1 MTCKDCIHYDVCKAL
16 EEQVGMIDARQCGC
30 YKDKSRFIELP
41 CKVGD
46 TAYID
51 LSDKGDYYDECKVK
65 HIEFSS
71 DWTEPLFTLICYEKA
86 DYRTYW
92 LSEFGKEWFLE
103 PTERTK
109 KKKHRKRGRG
119 NETVLPILLKSCN
132 G

>member
-1 MTCKDCIHYDVCKAL
+1 MTCKDCVHYNV
-16 EEQVGMIDARQCGC
+16 C
-30 YKDKSRFIELP
+30 YKKPDHFDDLSVNGGCKDFAVKSRSIELP

-65 HIEFSS
+65 YIEFSS

-92 LSEFGKEWFLE
+92 LSDFGKEWFLE

-109 KKKHRKRGRG
+109 KKKALKEREG
-119 NETVLPILLKSCN
+119 NGNL
-132 G
+132 

>member
-1 MTCKDCIHYDVCKAL
+1 MTERDRL
-16 EEQVGMIDARQCGC
+16 
-30 YKDKSRFIELP
+30 IELLNTYMSGCDGDYAEELADYLIANGVIVPP

-51 LSDKGDYYDECKVK
+51 LSDKGYYYDECKVK
-65 HIEFSS
+65 HIEFNS

-92 LSEFGKEWFLE
+92 LGDFGKEWFLE

-109 KKKHRKRGRG
+109 KRKAAKARFR
-119 NETVLPILLKSCN
+119 NESEVDTE
-132 G
+132 

>member
-1 MTCKDCIHYDVCKAL
+1 MTCKDCTHYVRCKDIYDNSNKTFGIWKNVFDDEMYA
-16 EEQVGMIDARQCGC
+16 EYGC
-30 YKDKSRFIELP
+30 SFFADKSLFVELP

-92 LSEFGKEWFLE
+92 LSDFGKEWFLY

-109 KKKHRKRGRG
+109 KKKR
-119 NETVLPILLKSCN
+119 
-132 G
+132 

>member
-1 MTCKDCIHYDVCKAL
+1 MKTCKDCLHYEVCKAIENEL
-16 EEQVGMIDARQCGC
+16 DMIPPSQCGC
-30 YKDKSRFIELP
+30 FKDKSRYIELP

-51 LSDKGDYYDECKVK
+51 LSDKRDYYDECKVT

-92 LSEFGKEWFLE
+92 LSEFGKEWFLY

-109 KKKHRKRGRG
+109 KKKR
-119 NETVLPILLKSCN
+119 
-132 G
+132 

>member
-1 MTCKDCIHYDVCKAL
+1 MMTCKDCMYCDVCHYTICL
-16 EEQVGMIDARQCGC
+16 EEEDSNIQMQCSDKVEKYC
-30 YKDKSRFIELP
+30 KHFKDKSRIIELP

-65 HIEFSS
+65 HIEFNS
-71 DWTEPLFTLICYEKA
+71 DWTEPLFTLICYEEA

-109 KKKHRKRGRG
+109 KKKHRKRGG
-119 NETVLPILLKSCN
+119 IE
-132 G
+132 

>member
-1 MTCKDCIHYDVCKAL
+1 MTCKDCIHYDVCQHSRSAGEYFEINVEKFCKL
-16 EEQVGMIDARQCGC
+16 F
-30 YKDKSRFIELP
+30 KDKSRFIELP

-65 HIEFSS
+65 HIEFNS

-92 LSEFGKEWFLE
+92 LGDFGKEWFLE

-109 KKKHRKRGRG
+109 KKKSG
-119 NETVLPILLKSCN
+119 ESEVSE
-132 G
+132 